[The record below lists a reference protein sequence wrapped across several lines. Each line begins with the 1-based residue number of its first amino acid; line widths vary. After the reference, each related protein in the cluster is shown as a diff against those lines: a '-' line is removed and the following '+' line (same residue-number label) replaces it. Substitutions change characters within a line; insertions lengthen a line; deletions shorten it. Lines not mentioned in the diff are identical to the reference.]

1 MIHILLHNLVRTSRN
16 IYTSDYNWA
25 ISEFQFYLVVA
36 KQPHSL
42 RSLLYLTHISS
53 YPQKGV
59 TKGPV
64 WGVIFS
70 LAKSSTIFYS
80 FCGKKVYDGV

>member
-53 YPQKGV
+53 YTQKGV
-59 TKGPV
+59 TK
-64 WGVIFS
+64 GVIFS